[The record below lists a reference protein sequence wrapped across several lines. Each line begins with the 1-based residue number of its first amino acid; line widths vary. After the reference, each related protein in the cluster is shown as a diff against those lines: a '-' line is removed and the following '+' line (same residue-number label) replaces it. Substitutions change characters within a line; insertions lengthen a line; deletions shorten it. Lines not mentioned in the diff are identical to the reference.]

1 MGIAARLRQLVVH
14 GVIVGALALTVVIGL
29 GTHDA
34 SAAKS
39 VGTTSCDSLMAGA
52 MYAAGQSSAAD
63 RRGDKITSDWWWS
76 IYVSYESAYV
86 KAGCLDETV

>member
-1 MGIAARLRQLVVH
+1 MGFAMRLRQVVVH
-14 GVIVGALALTVVIGL
+14 GVLIGALAFTVVMGF
-29 GTHDA
+29 GSRDA

-39 VGTTSCDSLMAGA
+39 VAVSCDSLMAAA
-52 MYAAGQSSAAD
+52 MYAAGQSTAAD

-86 KAGCLDETV
+86 KAGCLDDTTI

>member
-1 MGIAARLRQLVVH
+1 M
-14 GVIVGALALTVVIGL
+14 GL
-29 GTHDA
+29 GTHGA

-39 VGTTSCDSLMAGA
+39 VGASCDSLMAAA

-86 KAGCLDETV
+86 KAGCLDDTTI